1 MWHCNF
7 GNCSLSGALILLCDG
22 RWLKQQFQQADVD
35 KNGSLNFE
43 ECLKLLK
50 QLNVKLLKPTVK
62 RMFDVSEGQPH

>member
-1 MWHCNF
+1 MQ
-7 GNCSLSGALILLCDG
+7 LCDG

-50 QLNVKLLKPTVK
+50 QLNVKLPKATVK
-62 RMFDVSEGQPH
+62 RMFDVSEGQAHWSHVGQVVAN